1 MLVDARKGVHFG
13 EPFLFEIP
21 RSANGQLMLI
31 ATSNL
36 IFHRA
41 NHLCAWID
49 YFTGNL
55 RKFKFEKH
63 PNWSPIILLGYFS
76 SRNLVTNKPGTSWG
90 SGNFTNFLGYDRHVK
105 YGMSRE
111 WWDILYNIYIS
122 VVLVSIFLSH
132 QMIVV
137 ILPMPFQS
145 LEATEASARVFAHD
159 WHQGTPR
166 PESGIVRV
174 PQSLRRLGVW
184 RCYAKIYRN

>member
-1 MLVDARKGVHFG
+1 MKNGCLWMSPKIGEWLRNRRFLTLIFGGFLPVFGKSCTYKMLVDARKGVHFG

-111 WWDILYNIYIS
+111 WWDILYIYI
-122 VVLVSIFLSH
+122 LV
-132 QMIVV
+132 
-137 ILPMPFQS
+137 
-145 LEATEASARVFAHD
+145 
-159 WHQGTPR
+159 W
-166 PESGIVRV
+166 
-174 PQSLRRLGVW
+174 
-184 RCYAKIYRN
+184 C